1 MRMLGFVSL
10 SVPFCGLLR
19 CLACCSCENLFS
31 RLGAW
36 QLGMRCFT
44 AHGML
49 KLALDME
56 TEAVTCA
63 EDEFTRAARKAKMSC
78 FSRLHGEDQSTP
90 PVPAFS
96 SAESR

>member
-1 MRMLGFVSL
+1 M
-10 SVPFCGLLR
+10 
-19 CLACCSCENLFS
+19 
-31 RLGAW
+31 
-36 QLGMRCFT
+36 GMRCFT